1 MVPSERPLGPPAT
14 FSLINNISFL
24 QRLPSPPR
32 EQFVSQMA
40 AEKREQK
47 EPELPPAPVSTTE
60 HPHQEVIAS
69 TSEPKGLTKSAS
81 TTIRPKTDT
90 SVVENAK
97 EDFKRMMSDK
107 NSDNY
112 GFALEVIYKLA
123 KDMFTESIAK
133 GNELVFLYQYRKSGL
148 FVPWCATWVQN

>member
-1 MVPSERPLGPPAT
+1 
-14 FSLINNISFL
+14 
-24 QRLPSPPR
+24 
-32 EQFVSQMA
+32 MA

-47 EPELPPAPVSTTE
+47 EPELPPAPVATTE

-81 TTIRPKTDT
+81 TTVRPKTET

-97 EDFKRMMSDK
+97 EDFKRMMNDR

-112 GFALEVIYKLA
+112 DFALEVIYKLA
-123 KDMFTESIAK
+123 KDMFSESIAK
-133 GNELVFLYQYRKSGL
+133 GNDIVSF
-148 FVPWCATWVQN
+148 F